1 MTYEEYLKSLEQK
14 TDDESKEVLAILKK
28 NDEESKKIAKER
40 DEAIKEKEI
49 LKNFFNGASV
59 KDIKTDEQKQKEEL
73 EENKKNFKDIIA
85 NW

>member
-14 TDDESKEVLAILKK
+14 EDDESKEVLAMLKK
-28 NDEESKKIAKER
+28 NDEENKRVAKER

-49 LKNFFNGASV
+49 LKNFFNGASL

-73 EENKKNFKDIIA
+73 EENKKNFKEIIA

>member
-14 TDDESKEVLAILKK
+14 EDDESKEVLAMLKK

-40 DEAIKEKEI
+40 DDAIKEKEI

-59 KDIKTDEQKQKEEL
+59 KDIKTKEQKQKEEL
-73 EENKKNFKDIIA
+73 EENKKKFQDIIA